1 MKKETKLRKRPKIV
15 LTYGT
20 FDLLH
25 RGHIRLLKRARKY
38 GDYLVVAL
46 STDEFNR
53 VKGKECVLPF
63 KERRLILENLRL
75 VDRVIP
81 ERTWEQK
88 RVDIKRLNVDV
99 FVMGDDWRGKFDEL
113 KEHCRVVYLRR
124 TDGISTTMLKARMKK
139 SDEERRQASEA
150 QSRERQAAAGGK

>member
-1 MKKETKLRKRPKIV
+1 MKKNRVAERRRKVV

-38 GDYLVVAL
+38 GDYLIVAL

-53 VKGKECVLPF
+53 IKGKECVLPF

-75 VDRVIP
+75 VDKVIP
-81 ERTWEQK
+81 ERRWDQK
-88 RVDIKRLNVDV
+88 RSDIKKHKVDV
-99 FVMGDDWRGKFDEL
+99 FVMGDDWRGRFDEL
-113 KEHCRVVYLRR
+113 KDLCRVRYLPR
-124 TDGISTTMLKARMKK
+124 TKGISTTMLKERMQVA
-139 SDEERRQASEA
+139 DQERRRAEA
-150 QSRERQAAAGGK
+150 EKAPLAPAAGA

>member
-1 MKKETKLRKRPKIV
+1 MKKYRARERVGKVV

-25 RGHIRLLKRARKY
+25 RGHIRLLQRARKH
-38 GDYLVVAL
+38 GDYLIVAL

-81 ERTWEQK
+81 ERSWEQK
-88 RVDIKRLNVDV
+88 RSDIKRLKVDV

-113 KEHCRVVYLRR
+113 KDCCRVVYLPR
-124 TDGISTTMLKARMKK
+124 TKGISTTMLKERMGKV
-139 SDEERRQASEA
+139 DQERRRAEA
-150 QSRERQAAAGGK
+150 DKAALVQAAGR